1 MNQRE
6 QKILN
11 AIYRGDDDTTI
22 IMSYMI
28 DSDELQNYKNKL
40 KAILDSSKPAPVYQ
54 LDCENCNIL
63 FHGREI
69 NWCAEMHKDE
79 PSDKN
84 WLDVEKACLLCLLY
98 QNDHD
103 VKSRDFA
110 LYLDVAGYFGR
121 TPSALAQKAWHII
134 SKERK
139 PAYLPD
145 HIWEHFKK

>member
-1 MNQRE
+1 MNRKDQ
-6 QKILN
+6 QILN
-11 AIYRGDDDTTI
+11 DIYRGVDDTTI

-28 DSDELQNYKNKL
+28 DSDQLQEYKDKL
-40 KAILDSSKPAPVYQ
+40 KVILSKPKPAPVYE
-54 LDCENCNIL
+54 LDCESCNIL

-84 WLDVEKACLLCLLY
+84 WLDVEKACLLCLMY

-103 VKSRDFA
+103 LKSRDFQ
-110 LYLDVAGYFGR
+110 LFFEVAEFFGR
-121 TPSALAQKAWHII
+121 TPTALSQKAWQII
-134 SKERK
+134 RGRK

-145 HIWEHFKK
+145 HIWKHFKK